1 MKNDKYLVKF
11 KKPYKYEG
19 NEYTE
24 VDLSG
29 LETLTA
35 KDLADADRQF
45 ITSGQVATVNEMSI
59 GYACIIAAKVTGKPV
74 EFFENL
80 PASDGIAIKNVVTS
94 FFYN

>member
-1 MKNDKYLVKF
+1 MKKNQYVVKF
-11 KKPYKYEG
+11 NKPYKFEG
-19 NEYTE
+19 QEYTE

-29 LETLTA
+29 LDTLTT

-45 ITSGQVATVNEMSI
+45 ITSGQVATVNEMSV
-59 GYACIIAAKVTGKPV
+59 GYACIIAAKLTGKPV

-80 PASDGIAIKNVVTS
+80 PANEGISVKNVVTS